1 LKVADPERKVKH
13 LEGAVHGRIAVEFN
27 AAIGVL
33 SASKNGGY
41 ALI

>member
-1 LKVADPERKVKH
+1 MSVRERLAK
-13 LEGAVHGRIAVEFN
+13 AFN

-33 SASKNGGY
+33 QASKNGGY